1 MRILLLNQHEAIII
15 DDKTDVVT
23 VEPHVNGVLTVN
35 GTDYPIRDGGIP
47 PVPEDRNNVRAAFT
61 TEDGITFTVLHP
73 RIYKGMLTT
82 CFDPYSYAIESRIHI
97 DQLEKALEKTRQELA
112 ELRGSIK
119 YDAAG
124 FLLN

>member
-1 MRILLLNQHEAIII
+1 MKIILLNQHESVVI
-15 DDKTDVVT
+15 DDHSDVVT

-35 GTDYPIRDGGIP
+35 GTDHPIQDGGNT
-47 PVPEDRNNVRAAFT
+47 PVLEDRNTVRAAFT

-82 CFDPYSYAIESRIHI
+82 CFDPYTYAIESRLHI
-97 DQLEKALEKTRQELA
+97 DRLEKELEKTRQELA
-112 ELRGSIK
+112 KLQGSIK

>member
-1 MRILLLNQHEAIII
+1 MKILLLNQHEAVII
-15 DDKTDVVT
+15 DDQADVVT

-35 GTDYPIRDGGIP
+35 GVNYPIEDGGIS
-47 PVPEDRNNVRAAFT
+47 PVLEDRNTVRAVFT
-61 TEDGITFTVLHP
+61 TEGGITFTVLYP

-82 CFDPYSYAIESRIHI
+82 CFDPYAYAVESRLHI
-97 DQLEKALEKTRQELA
+97 DRLEKELEKTRQELA

>member
-1 MRILLLNQHEAIII
+1 MRILLLNHHEAVVI
-15 DDKTDVVT
+15 DDHSQVVT

-35 GTDYPIRDGGIP
+35 GTDYPIEDGGIS
-47 PVPEDRNNVRAAFT
+47 PVLEDRNTAKAAFT
-61 TEDGITFTVLHP
+61 KDGGIVYTILAPEV
-73 RIYKGMLTT
+73 YKGVLTT
-82 CFDPYSYAIESRIHI
+82 RLDPFAYATELRIRF
-97 DQLEKALEKTRQELA
+97 DQLEKELEKTRQELA